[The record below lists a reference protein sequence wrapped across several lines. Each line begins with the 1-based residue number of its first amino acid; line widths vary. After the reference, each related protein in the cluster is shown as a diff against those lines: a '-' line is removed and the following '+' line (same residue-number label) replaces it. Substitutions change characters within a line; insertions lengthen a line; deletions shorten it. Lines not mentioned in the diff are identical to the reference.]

1 MKMTIP
7 ALMQWI
13 ALGEKVLDAGKG
25 PLNAVI
31 AAAAAHGVEQDTAQL
46 NAVIVDGERRKA
58 IAAAEAS
65 GGQ

>member
-7 ALMQWI
+7 ALIEWI
-13 ALGEKVLDAGKG
+13 ALGEKVIAAGKG
-25 PLNAVI
+25 PLSAVV
-31 AAAAAHGVEQDTAQL
+31 AAAAAHGIAADTAQL
-46 NAVIVDGERRKA
+46 DAVILDAERRKA